1 MFRIIVFSIT
11 GNRAE
16 YLFNMKMEKKNYVS
30 PQSMVV
36 LANIE
41 NLMDGGFHTHSG
53 INGSLTGGDDMGDPE
68 EQP

>member
-1 MFRIIVFSIT
+1 
-11 GNRAE
+11 
-16 YLFNMKMEKKNYVS
+16 MKMEKKSYVS
-30 PQSMVV
+30 PQSIVV

-41 NLMDGGFHTHSG
+41 NLMDDGFHTHSD

>member
-1 MFRIIVFSIT
+1 
-11 GNRAE
+11 
-16 YLFNMKMEKKNYVS
+16 MKMEKKSYVS
-30 PQSMVV
+30 PQSIVV

-41 NLMDGGFHTHSG
+41 NLMDDGFHAHSG

>member
-1 MFRIIVFSIT
+1 
-11 GNRAE
+11 
-16 YLFNMKMEKKNYVS
+16 MKMDKKSYVS